1 MKIAKLDLPDSAIE
15 FLHSQGFEKLYPPQA
30 DSVKSGLMDGKN
42 ILVSAPTASGKTL
55 IAMLA
60 MLSHLSKNNS
70 DNNNDDSNHNGIGK
84 KVIYLSPLRALAA
97 EKFTEFKKLEKIS
110 LGKKI
115 KVGISTGDFENLEKN
130 LEKNNIL
137 ILTNEKMDSIIR
149 HGAEW
154 IEDIGLVISDEVHL
168 IGDESRGPT
177 LEMILTQL
185 KLLETK
191 PQIVGLSATITNSEE
206 LSDWLGCNLVK
217 NDWRPVPL
225 SEGVCDGG
233 EVTMSDGKTFE
244 VERSIR
250 GTPIDLGVQSV
261 KEGGQSLVFAET
273 RTRSKSLATKAADAV
288 SQVLEKKD
296 LKNLEKTS
304 KKIMSENEHTELVKT
319 LALLIKKG
327 VAFHHAGLNQ
337 NCRGTVE
344 TEFRKGT
351 IKLLSST
358 PTLAAGVN
366 LPARR
371 VVISNINRYNAKVGA
386 NRPISILEYKQLCG
400 RAGRPQYD
408 DYGESIIVG
417 NGNTEDLIDYYINGE
432 PEPIISKITDDK
444 SLRTHVL
451 SVVVTNPGIK
461 KDDILEFFL
470 QTLGGMQSRK
480 PTIKFAIDISLRFLS
495 SEYLIVK
502 KGERYA
508 ATEFGK
514 KTSMLYIDPLT
525 ATSFRDAV
533 ENVSPDGKHTFGFLH
548 LISKC
553 DEFFPKFSLR
563 NKDYGAASVLI
574 ENNSSELLES
584 ISEYDCSRS
593 LLALNAWI
601 TESSELSLSDNLGIE
616 SGDMHRMAETANWLS
631 YCLREISKHVE
642 RADLLDEL
650 DNLRKRIVYGI
661 REELLDLVRVKG
673 IGRVRARIL
682 YKNNIRN
689 LDDLAKI
696 PVNKL
701 AEIDKIGSTIADNI
715 KTELRRIRY

>member
-1 MKIAKLDLPDSAIE
+1 MKIEKLDLPDTAIE
-15 FLHSQGFEKLYPPQA
+15 FLKSQGYEKLYSPQA
-30 DSVKSGLMDGKN
+30 DSVKSGLLDGKS

-60 MLSHLSKNNS
+60 MISYLSKNT
-70 DNNNDDSNHNGIGK
+70 G

-97 EKFTEFKKLEKIS
+97 EKFSEFKKLEKVAI
-110 LGKKI
+110 GN
-115 KVGISTGDFENLEKN
+115 KVKVSISTGDYENIEKN
-130 LEKNNIL
+130 LEKSNVL

-149 HGAEW
+149 HGTEW
-154 IEDIGLVISDEVHL
+154 VEEIGLVITDEVHL
-168 IGDESRGPT
+168 IGDENRGPT

-185 KLLETK
+185 KLLDTK
-191 PQIVGLSATITNSEE
+191 PQIVGLSATITNSDEIA
-206 LSDWLGCNLVK
+206 DWLDCKLVK

-225 SEGVCDGG
+225 TEGVCDAG
-233 EVTMSDGKTFE
+233 EVTMNDGKTFS

-273 RTRSKSLATKAADAV
+273 RNRSKSLATKAADAI
-288 SQVLEKKD
+288 SQILEKKD
-296 LKNLEKTS
+296 LKELEKTS
-304 KKIMSENEHTELVKT
+304 KKILSENEHTELIKT
-319 LALLIKKG
+319 LAFLVKKG

-337 NCRGTVE
+337 NCRETIE

-371 VVISNINRYNAKVGA
+371 VVISSVNRYNAKVGA

-408 DYGESIIVG
+408 DYGEAIIVG
-417 NGNTEDLIDYYINGE
+417 NGNAEDLINYYIDGK

-444 SLRTHVL
+444 SLRTHIL
-451 SVVVTNPGIK
+451 SVIVTHPGIK
-461 KDDILEFFL
+461 KDEILEFFL
-470 QTLGGMQSRK
+470 QTLGGLQSRK

-495 SEYLIVK
+495 SEYLIIK

-508 ATEFGK
+508 DTEFGK

-525 ATSFRDAV
+525 ATYFRAAI
-533 ENVSPDGKHTFGFLH
+533 ENVSQERKHTFGFLH
-548 LISKC
+548 LISNC
-553 DEFFPKFSLR
+553 EEFFPKFSLR
-563 NKDYGAASVLI
+563 KKDYESASLLI
-574 ENNSSELLES
+574 ENNSSELLEP

-593 LLALNAWI
+593 LLALQAWI
-601 TESSELSLSDNLGIE
+601 SESSELSLSDNLGIE
-616 SGDMHRMAETANWLS
+616 SGDMHRMTETANWLS

-642 RADLLDEL
+642 RADLLEEL
-650 DNLRKRIVYGI
+650 GNLRKRIVYGI
-661 REELLDLVRVKG
+661 KEELLELVRVKG

-682 YKNNIRN
+682 FKHGIKN

-715 KTELRRIRY
+715 KSELRKVR

>member
-1 MKIAKLDLPDSAIE
+1 MKIEQLKLPDSAIE
-15 FLHSQGFEKLYPPQA
+15 FLKSQGFKKLYPPQA
-30 DSVKSGLMDGKN
+30 DSVESGLLDGQSL
-42 ILVSAPTASGKTL
+42 LVSSPTASGKTL

-60 MLSHLSKNNS
+60 ILSYLSKH
-70 DNNNDDSNHNGIGK
+70 DG

-97 EKFTEFKKLEKIS
+97 EKFLEFKKLEKIA

-115 KVGISTGDFENLEKN
+115 KVGISTGDFENIEKN
-130 LEKNNIL
+130 LEKSNVL

-149 HGAEW
+149 HGTEW
-154 IEDIGLVISDEVHL
+154 IEEIGLVITDEVHL
-168 IGDESRGPT
+168 IGDETRGPT
-177 LEMILTQL
+177 LEMTLTQL

-191 PQIVGLSATITNSEE
+191 PQIVGLSATITNSDEIAT
-206 LSDWLGCNLVK
+206 WLGCKLVK

-225 SEGVCDGG
+225 SEGVCDAG

-273 RTRSKSLATKAADAV
+273 RTRSKSLATKAADII
-288 SQVLEKKD
+288 SQILEKKD
-296 LKNLEKTS
+296 LKELEKTS
-304 KKIMSENEHTELVKT
+304 KKILSENEHTELVKT
-319 LALLIKKG
+319 LAILVKKG

-337 NCRGTVE
+337 NCRTIIE

-371 VVISNINRYNAKVGA
+371 VVISSVNRYNAKVGA

-417 NGNTEDLIDYYINGE
+417 NGNTEDLIEYYINGE
-432 PEPIISKITDDK
+432 PEPIVSKITDDK
-444 SLRTHVL
+444 SLRTHIL
-451 SVVVTNPGIK
+451 SVIVTHPGIK
-461 KDDILEFFL
+461 KDEILEFFL
-470 QTLGGMQSRK
+470 QTLGGLQSRK
-480 PTIKFAIDISLRFLS
+480 LTIKFAIDISLRFLS
-495 SEYLIVK
+495 SEYLIIK

-525 ATSFRDAV
+525 ATHFRDAT
-533 ENVSPDGKHTFGFLH
+533 ENVSQDRKHTFGFLH
-548 LISKC
+548 LITNC
-553 DEFFPKFSLR
+553 EEFFPKFSLR
-563 NKDYGAASVLI
+563 NRDYESASLLI
-574 ENNSSELLES
+574 ENHSSELLEP

-593 LLALNAWI
+593 LLALQAWI
-601 TESSELSLSDNLGIE
+601 TESSELSLSDSLGIE
-616 SGDMHRMAETANWLS
+616 SGDMHRMVEMANWLS

-642 RADLLDEL
+642 RADLLEEL
-650 DNLRKRIVYGI
+650 SDLRKRVVYGI

-682 YKNNIRN
+682 FKRGIKN

-701 AEIDKIGSTIADNI
+701 AEIDKIGSTLADNI
-715 KTELRRIRY
+715 KSELRKIR

>member
-1 MKIAKLDLPDSAIE
+1 MNIEKLDLPDSAIE
-15 FLHSQGFEKLYPPQA
+15 FLKSQGFEKLYPPQTE
-30 DSVKSGLMDGKN
+30 SVKSGLLDGKS

-55 IAMLA
+55 IATLA
-60 MLSHLSKNNS
+60 ILGYLSKNK
-70 DNNNDDSNHNGIGK
+70 G

-97 EKFTEFKKLEKIS
+97 EKFLEFKKLEKIA

-115 KVGISTGDFENLEKN
+115 KVSISTGDFENIEKN
-130 LEKNNIL
+130 LEKSNVL

-154 IEDIGLVISDEVHL
+154 VEEIGLVITDEVHL

-185 KLLETK
+185 KLLDTK

-206 LSDWLGCNLVK
+206 IADWLACKLVK

-225 SEGVCDGG
+225 SEGVCDAG

-261 KEGGQSLVFAET
+261 MQGGQSLVFAET
-273 RTRSKSLATKAADAV
+273 RTRSKSLATKAADAIF
-288 SQVLEKKD
+288 QILEKKELTD
-296 LKNLEKTS
+296 LEKTS
-304 KKIMSENEHTELVKT
+304 KKILSENEHTELVKT
-319 LALLIKKG
+319 LALLVRKG

-337 NCRGTVE
+337 KCREIIE

-371 VVISNINRYNAKVGA
+371 VVISNVNRYNAKVGA

-432 PEPIISKITDDK
+432 PEPIVSKITDDK

-451 SVVVTNPGIK
+451 SVVVTHPGIK
-461 KDDILEFFL
+461 KDEILEFFL
-470 QTLGGMQSRK
+470 QTLGGLQSRK

-495 SEYLIVK
+495 SESLIIK

-525 ATSFRDAV
+525 ATYFRDAI
-533 ENVSPDGKHTFGFLH
+533 ENVSQERKHTFGFLH
-548 LISKC
+548 LISNC
-553 DEFFPKFSLR
+553 EEFFPKFSLR
-563 NKDYGAASVLI
+563 NKDYESASLLI
-574 ENNSSELLES
+574 ENNSSELLEP

-593 LLALNAWI
+593 LLALQSWI
-601 TESSELSLSDNLGIE
+601 TESSELSLSDSLGIE

-642 RADLLDEL
+642 RADLLEEL
-650 DNLRKRIVYGI
+650 DNLRRRIVYGI
-661 REELLDLVRVKG
+661 KEELLELVRVKG

-682 YKNNIRN
+682 YKNGIKN
-689 LDDLAKI
+689 LKI
-696 PVNKL
+696 
-701 AEIDKIGSTIADNI
+701 
-715 KTELRRIRY
+715 

>member
-1 MKIAKLDLPDSAIE
+1 MKIEKLNLPDTAIK
-15 FLHSQGFEKLYPPQA
+15 FLKSQGYEKLYPPQA
-30 DSVKSGLMDGKN
+30 DSVESGLLDGKS

-60 MLSHLSKNNS
+60 MISYLSKNN
-70 DNNNDDSNHNGIGK
+70 G
-84 KVIYLSPLRALAA
+84 KVIYLSPLRALAT
-97 EKFTEFKKLEKIS
+97 EKFLEFKKLEKVA
-110 LGKKI
+110 LGKKV
-115 KVGISTGDFENLEKN
+115 KVSISTGDYENIEKN
-130 LEKNNIL
+130 LEKSNVL

-149 HGAEW
+149 HGVEW
-154 IEDIGLVISDEVHL
+154 VEEIGLVIADEVHL
-168 IGDESRGPT
+168 IGDENRGPT

-185 KLLETK
+185 KSLETN
-191 PQIVGLSATITNSEE
+191 PQIVGLSATITNSDEIA
-206 LSDWLGCNLVK
+206 DWLDCKLVK
-217 NDWRPVPL
+217 NNWRPVPL
-225 SEGVCDGG
+225 SEGVCDAG
-233 EVTMSDGKTFE
+233 EVTMNDGKVFS
-244 VERSIR
+244 VERSLC

-273 RTRSKSLATKAADAV
+273 RNRSKSLATKAADV
-288 SQVLEKKD
+288 ISQILEKKD
-296 LKNLEKTS
+296 LVELEKTS
-304 KKIMSENEHTELVKT
+304 KKILAENEHTELIKT
-319 LALLIKKG
+319 LAFLVKKG

-337 NCRGTVE
+337 NCRE
-344 TEFRKGT
+344 TIEKEFRKGT

-408 DYGESIIVG
+408 DYGEAIIVG
-417 NGNTEDLIDYYINGE
+417 NGNTQDLIDYYINGE

-444 SLRTHVL
+444 SLRTHIL
-451 SVVVTNPGIK
+451 SVVVTHPGIK
-461 KDDILEFFL
+461 KNEILEFFL
-470 QTLGGMQSRK
+470 QTLGGLQSRK
-480 PTIKFAIDISLRFLS
+480 PTIKFAIDISLRFLT
-495 SEYLIVK
+495 SEYLLIK
-502 KGERYA
+502 KGERFA

-525 ATSFRDAV
+525 ATYFRDAI
-533 ENVSPDGKHTFGFLH
+533 ENVSQDRKHTFGFLH
-548 LISKC
+548 LISNC
-553 DEFFPKFSLR
+553 EEFYPKFSLR
-563 NKDYGAASVLI
+563 NKDYESASLLI
-574 ENNSSELLES
+574 ENNSSELLEP

-593 LLALNAWI
+593 LLALHAWV
-601 TESSELSLSDNLGIE
+601 TESSELSLSDNFGIE

-642 RADLLDEL
+642 RADLLEEL
-650 DNLRKRIVYGI
+650 GNLRKRIAYGI
-661 REELLDLVRVKG
+661 REELLELVKVKG

-682 YKNNIRN
+682 YKHKIKN

-701 AEIDKIGSTIADNI
+701 TEIDKIGSTLADKI
-715 KTELRRIRY
+715 KSELRKVRY

>member
-1 MKIAKLDLPDSAIE
+1 MKIEKLDLPDSAIE
-15 FLHSQGFEKLYPPQA
+15 FLKLQGFENLYPPQA
-30 DSVKSGLMDGKN
+30 DSVKSGLLNGKN

-60 MLSHLSKNNS
+60 MLSFLSKN
-70 DNNNDDSNHNGIGK
+70 DTGK
-84 KVIYLSPLRALAA
+84 VVYLSPLRALAT
-97 EKFTEFKKLEKIS
+97 EKFLEFKKLEKIP

-115 KVGISTGDFENLEKN
+115 KVSISTGDFENLEKN
-130 LEKNNIL
+130 LEKSSVL

-154 IEDIGLVISDEVHL
+154 VDEIGLVITDEVHL
-168 IGDESRGPT
+168 IGDDSRGPT

-185 KLLETK
+185 KLLETS
-191 PQIVGLSATITNSEE
+191 PQLVGLSATITNSDEIA
-206 LSDWLGCNLVK
+206 DWLSCKLVK
-217 NDWRPVPL
+217 NNWRPVPL
-225 SEGVCDGG
+225 SEGVCDAG
-233 EVTMSDGKTFE
+233 EVTMNNGQTFE
-244 VERSIR
+244 VERSLR

-261 KEGGQSLVFAET
+261 KAGGQSLIFAET

-288 SQVLEKKD
+288 SQILEIND
-296 LKNLEKTS
+296 LKELEKTS
-304 KKIMSENEHTELVKT
+304 KKILSQNEHTELVKT
-319 LALLIKKG
+319 LALLVKKG

-337 NCRGTVE
+337 SCREVIE
-344 TEFRKGT
+344 EEFRKGT

-371 VVISNINRYNAKVGA
+371 VVISSVNRYNAKVGA

-417 NGNTEDLIDYYINGE
+417 NGNVDDLIDHYINGE
-432 PEPIISKITDDK
+432 PESIVSKITDDK
-444 SLRTHVL
+444 SLRTHIL
-451 SVVVTNPGIK
+451 SVIVTHPGIK
-461 KDDILEFFL
+461 KDEILEFFL

-495 SEYLIVK
+495 SQYLIIK

-525 ATSFRDAV
+525 ATYFRDAI
-533 ENVSPDGKHTFGFLH
+533 ERVSKDRQHTFGFLH
-548 LISKC
+548 LISNC
-553 DEFFPKFSLR
+553 EEFFPKFSLR
-563 NKDYGAASVLI
+563 NKDYEHASLLI
-574 ENNSSELLES
+574 ENNSSELLEP

-593 LLALNAWI
+593 LLALHEWI
-601 TESSELSLSDNLGIE
+601 TESSELNLSEKLGIE
-616 SGDMHRMAETANWLS
+616 SGDMHRMVETANWLS

-642 RADLLDEL
+642 RADLLEEL
-650 DNLRKRIVYGI
+650 DDLRQRIVYGI
-661 REELLDLVRVKG
+661 KDELLHLVRIKG

-682 YKNNIRN
+682 YKHKIKN
-689 LDDLAKI
+689 LNDLAKI

-701 AEIDKIGSTIADNI
+701 AEIDKIGSTLADKI
-715 KTELRRIRY
+715 KSELRKVRY

>member
-1 MKIAKLDLPDSAIE
+1 MKIEKLDLLKPAID
-15 FLHSQGFEKLYPPQA
+15 FLLSEGFSKLYPPQA
-30 DSVKSGLMDGKN
+30 DCIDAGLLDGKS

-55 IAMLA
+55 TAILA
-60 MLSHLSKNNS
+60 MINYLSKNN
-70 DNNNDDSNHNGIGK
+70 GK
-84 KVIYLSPLRALAA
+84 VVYLSPLRALAS
-97 EKFTEFKKLEKIS
+97 EKFTEFKKLEKID

-115 KVGISTGDFENLEKN
+115 KVGISTGDFENIEKN
-130 LEKNNIL
+130 IEKNNVL
-137 ILTNEKMDSIIR
+137 VLTNEKMDSIIR

-154 IEDIGLVISDEVHL
+154 IDEIGLVIADEIHL

-177 LEMILTQL
+177 LEMILTKL
-185 KLLETK
+185 KLLESN
-191 PQIVGLSATITNSEE
+191 PQILGLSATITNSDE
-206 LSDWLGCNLVK
+206 LASWLDCILVK

-225 SEGVCDGG
+225 SEGVYDAGG
-233 EVTMSDGKTFE
+233 VIMNDGKKFE
-244 VERSIR
+244 VESSIR
-250 GTPIDLGVQSV
+250 GIPIDLGVQSV
-261 KEGGQSLVFAET
+261 KDGGQSLVFAET
-273 RTRSKSLATKAADAV
+273 RTRSKALATKAADII
-288 SQVLEKKD
+288 SQYLEK
-296 LKNLEKTS
+296 NESEELEKIS
-304 KKIMSENEHTELVKT
+304 KKLLSNNEHTELVKT
-319 LALLIKKG
+319 LATLIKKG

-337 NCRGTVE
+337 NCRQTIE

-417 NGNTEDLIDYYINGE
+417 NGNSDDLMEYYIHGK
-432 PEPIISKITDDK
+432 PEPILSKITDDK

-451 SVVVTNPGIK
+451 SIIVTSPGIK
-461 KDDILEFFL
+461 KENILEFFL
-470 QTLGGMQSRK
+470 QTLGGLQSRK
-480 PTIKFAIDISLRFLS
+480 TTIKFAIDISLRFLTNAF
-495 SEYLIVK
+495 LIIK

-525 ATSFRDAV
+525 ATYFRDAI
-533 ENVSPDGKHTFGFLH
+533 ENVSKERKHTFGFLH
-548 LISKC
+548 LISNC
-553 DEFFPKFSLR
+553 EEFFPKFSLR
-563 NKDYGAASVLI
+563 NKDFETASLMI
-574 ENNSSELLES
+574 ENNSSQLLEP

-593 LLALNAWI
+593 LLALQAWI
-601 TESSELSLSDNLGIE
+601 TESSELTLSDNLGIE
-616 SGDMHRMAETANWLS
+616 SGDMHRMVETADWLT

-642 RADLLDEL
+642 RVDLLDEL
-650 DNLRKRIVYGI
+650 ENLRRRIIYGI
-661 REELLDLVRVKG
+661 REELLDLVKVKG
-673 IGRVRARIL
+673 IGRVRARVL
-682 YKNNIRN
+682 YKHGIKT
-689 LDDLAKI
+689 LDDLSKI

-715 KTELRRIRY
+715 KSELRKVR

>member
-1 MKIAKLDLPDSAIE
+1 MKIDKLDLPDAAIE
-15 FLHSQGFEKLYPPQA
+15 FLKSQGYEKLYPPQD
-30 DSVKSGLMDGKN
+30 DSVKSGLLDGKS

-60 MLSHLSKNNS
+60 MISYLSKNN
-70 DNNNDDSNHNGIGK
+70 G

-97 EKFTEFKKLEKIS
+97 EKFSEFKKLEKVA

-115 KVGISTGDFENLEKN
+115 KVAISTGDYENIEKN
-130 LEKNNIL
+130 LEKNDVL

-149 HGAEW
+149 HGTEW
-154 IEDIGLVISDEVHL
+154 VEEIGLVIADEVHL
-168 IGDESRGPT
+168 IGDENRGPT

-185 KLLETK
+185 KLLETN
-191 PQIVGLSATITNSEE
+191 PQIVGLSATITNSNEIA
-206 LSDWLGCNLVK
+206 DWLDCILVK
-217 NDWRPVPL
+217 SDWRPVPL
-225 SEGVCDGG
+225 SEGVCDAG
-233 EVTMSDGKTFE
+233 EVTMNDGKVFS
-244 VERSIR
+244 VEHSIC

-273 RTRSKSLATKAADAV
+273 RNRSKSLATKAADAI
-288 SQVLEKKD
+288 SQILEKKD
-296 LKNLEKTS
+296 LEELEKTS
-304 KKIMSENEHTELVKT
+304 KKILSENEHTELIKT
-319 LALLIKKG
+319 LAFLVKKG

-337 NCRGTVE
+337 NCRQTIE

-371 VVISNINRYNAKVGA
+371 VVISSINRYNAKVGA

-408 DYGESIIVG
+408 DYGEAIIVG

-444 SLRTHVL
+444 SLRTHIL
-451 SVVVTNPGIK
+451 SVVVTHPGIK
-461 KDDILEFFL
+461 KDEILEFFL
-470 QTLGGMQSRK
+470 QTLGGLQSRK

-495 SEYLIVK
+495 SEYLLIK

-525 ATSFRDAV
+525 ATYFRDAI
-533 ENVSPDGKHTFGFLH
+533 ENVSQDRKHTFGFLH
-548 LISKC
+548 LISNC
-553 DEFFPKFSLR
+553 EEFYPKFSLR
-563 NKDYGAASVLI
+563 KKDYESASLLI
-574 ENNSSELLES
+574 ENNSSELLEQ

-593 LLALNAWI
+593 LLALHAWI
-601 TESSELSLSDNLGIE
+601 TESSELSLSDNFGVE

-642 RADLLDEL
+642 RADLLEEL
-650 DNLRKRIVYGI
+650 GNLRKRIVYGI
-661 REELLDLVRVKG
+661 REELLELVRIKG
-673 IGRVRARIL
+673 IGRIRARIL
-682 YKNNIRN
+682 YKHRIKN

-701 AEIDKIGSTIADNI
+701 AEIDKIGSTLADNI
-715 KTELRRIRY
+715 KSELRKVR

>member
-1 MKIAKLDLPDSAIE
+1 MNIERLDLPDTAID
-15 FLHSQGFEKLYPPQA
+15 FLKSQGFEKLYPPQA
-30 DSVKSGLMDGKN
+30 DSVKSGLLNGKS

-60 MLSHLSKNNS
+60 ILSYISKNK
-70 DNNNDDSNHNGIGK
+70 G

-97 EKFTEFKKLEKIS
+97 EKFSEFKKLEKIS
-110 LGKKI
+110 LGN
-115 KVGISTGDFENLEKN
+115 KVKVAISTGDFENIEKN
-130 LEKNNIL
+130 LEKSNVL

-149 HGAEW
+149 HSAEW
-154 IEDIGLVISDEVHL
+154 IDEIGLVISDEVHL
-168 IGDESRGPT
+168 IGDENRGPT

-185 KLLETK
+185 KLLDTK
-191 PQIVGLSATITNSEE
+191 PQIVGLSATITNSDEIA
-206 LSDWLGCNLVK
+206 DWLGCKLVK

-233 EVTMSDGKTFE
+233 EVTMRDGKTFE
-244 VERSIR
+244 VERSLR

-261 KEGGQSLVFAET
+261 QQGGQSLVFAET
-273 RTRSKSLATKAADAV
+273 RARSKSLATKAADV
-288 SQVLEKKD
+288 ISLMLEKKEITE
-296 LKNLEKTS
+296 LEKTS
-304 KKIMSENEHTELVKT
+304 KKILSENEHTELVKT
-319 LALLIKKG
+319 LALLVKKG

-337 NCRGTVE
+337 KCRETIE
-344 TEFRKGT
+344 TEFRKGK

-371 VVISNINRYNAKVGA
+371 VVISSVNRYNAKVGA

-417 NGNTEDLIDYYINGE
+417 NGNTEDLIEYYINGE
-432 PEPIISKITDDK
+432 PEPIVSKITDDK
-444 SLRTHVL
+444 SLRTHIL
-451 SVVVTNPGIK
+451 SVIVTHPGIK
-461 KDDILEFFL
+461 KEEILEFFL
-470 QTLGGMQSRK
+470 QTLGGLQSRK

-495 SEYLIVK
+495 SKYLIIK
-502 KGERYA
+502 KGERFA

-525 ATSFRDAV
+525 ATYFRDSI
-533 ENVSPDGKHTFGFLH
+533 ENVSQERKHAFGFLH
-548 LISKC
+548 LITNC
-553 DEFFPKFSLR
+553 EEFFPKFSLR
-563 NKDYGAASVLI
+563 QKDYELASLMI
-574 ENNSSELLES
+574 ENNSSELLEP

-593 LLALNAWI
+593 LLALQSWL
-601 TESSELSLSDNLGIE
+601 TESTELSLSDSLGIE
-616 SGDMHRMAETANWLS
+616 SGDMHRMTENADWLT

-642 RADLLDEL
+642 RADLLEEL
-650 DNLRKRIVYGI
+650 DDLRKRIVYGI
-661 REELLDLVRVKG
+661 REELLDLVKIKG
-673 IGRVRARIL
+673 IGRVRSRIL
-682 YKNNIRN
+682 YKHGIKN

-715 KTELRRIRY
+715 KTELRKIR

>member
-1 MKIAKLDLPDSAIE
+1 MKIEKLDLPESAID
-15 FLHSQGFEKLYPPQA
+15 FLKSQGYKKLYPPQE
-30 DSVKSGLMDGKN
+30 DSVKSGLLNGKSV
-42 ILVSAPTASGKTL
+42 LVSAPTASGKTL
-55 IAMLA
+55 IAMLS
-60 MLSHLSKNNS
+60 MMSYISKNK
-70 DNNNDDSNHNGIGK
+70 GK
-84 KVIYLSPLRALAA
+84 IIYLSPLRALAA
-97 EKFTEFKKLEKIS
+97 EKFSEFKKLEKVA
-110 LGKKI
+110 LGNKI
-115 KVGISTGDFENLEKN
+115 KVGISTGDFENIEKN

-154 IEDIGLVISDEVHL
+154 IDEIGLVIADEVHL
-168 IGDESRGPT
+168 IGDENRGAT

-191 PQIVGLSATITNSEE
+191 PQIIGLSATITNSDEIAN
-206 LSDWLGCNLVK
+206 WLGCNLIK

-225 SEGVCDGG
+225 AEGVCDGG
-233 EVTMSDGKTFE
+233 EITMSDGKTFE

-261 KEGGQSLVFAET
+261 KDGGQSLVFAET
-273 RTRSKSLATKAADAV
+273 RTRSKSLATKAADAI
-288 SQVLEKKD
+288 SQILAKKE
-296 LKNLEKTS
+296 LTQLEKTS
-304 KKIMSENEHTELVKT
+304 KKILSENEHTELVKT
-319 LALLIKKG
+319 LAILVKKG

-337 NCRGTVE
+337 NCRETIE
-344 TEFRKGT
+344 TEFRNGT

-371 VVISNINRYNAKVGA
+371 VVISNVNRYNAKVGA

-408 DYGESIIVG
+408 KFGESIIVG

-444 SLRTHVL
+444 SLRTHIL
-451 SVVVTNPGIK
+451 SVVVTHPGIK
-461 KDDILEFFL
+461 KEEILEFFL
-470 QTLGGMQSRK
+470 ETLGGLQSRK

-495 SEYLIVK
+495 SEYLLVK

-525 ATSFRDAV
+525 ATYFRDAV
-533 ENVSPDGKHTFGFLH
+533 ENVSQDRKHPFGFLH
-548 LISKC
+548 LISNC
-553 DEFFPKFSLR
+553 EEFFPKFSLR
-563 NKDYGAASVLI
+563 KKDYESASLMI
-574 ENNSSELLES
+574 ENHSSELLEP

-593 LLALNAWI
+593 LLALQAWI
-601 TESSELSLSDNLGIE
+601 TESTELSLSDSLGIE
-616 SGDMHRMAETANWLS
+616 SGDMHRMTETANWLS

-642 RADLLDEL
+642 RADLLEEL
-650 DNLRKRIVYGI
+650 GDLRRRIVYGI

-682 YKNNIRN
+682 FKNGIKN
-689 LDDLAKI
+689 LNDLEKI

-701 AEIDKIGSTIADNI
+701 AEIDKIGSTIAKNI
-715 KTELRRIRY
+715 KTELRRVRY

>member
-1 MKIAKLDLPDSAIE
+1 M
-15 FLHSQGFEKLYPPQA
+15 
-30 DSVKSGLMDGKN
+30 
-42 ILVSAPTASGKTL
+42 VSAPTASGKTL

-60 MLSHLSKNNS
+60 ILSYLSKNS
-70 DNNNDDSNHNGIGK
+70 G

-97 EKFTEFKKLEKIS
+97 EKFTEFKKLEKIQ

-115 KVGISTGDFENLEKN
+115 KAGISTGDFENIEKN
-130 LEKNNIL
+130 LEKSNIL

-149 HGAEW
+149 HGTEW
-154 IEDIGLVISDEVHL
+154 IDDIGLVISDEVHL
-168 IGDESRGPT
+168 IGDENRGPT

-185 KLLETK
+185 KLLDTK
-191 PQIVGLSATITNSEE
+191 PQIVGLSATITNSDEIA
-206 LSDWLGCNLVK
+206 DWLGCKLVQ

-225 SEGVCDGG
+225 SEGVCDAG

-244 VERSIR
+244 VERSLR

-273 RTRSKSLATKAADAV
+273 RTRSKSLATKAADV
-288 SQVLEKKD
+288 ISQMLEKNE
-296 LKNLEKTS
+296 LNELEKTS
-304 KKIMSENEHTELVKT
+304 KKILSQNEHTEIVKT
-319 LALLIKKG
+319 LALLVKKG

-337 NCRGTVE
+337 NCRETIE

-408 DYGESIIVG
+408 KFGESIIVG
-417 NGNTEDLIDYYINGE
+417 NGNTEDLIDHYINGE
-432 PEPIISKITDDK
+432 PEPIVSAITDDK
-444 SLRTHVL
+444 SLRTHIL
-451 SVVVTNPGIK
+451 SVIVTHPGIK
-461 KDDILEFFL
+461 KEEILEFFL
-470 QTLGGMQSRK
+470 QTLGGLQSRK

-495 SEYLIVK
+495 NEYLIIK

-525 ATSFRDAV
+525 ATHFRDAV
-533 ENVSPDGKHTFGFLH
+533 ENVSHDRKHTFGFLH
-548 LISKC
+548 LITSC
-553 DEFFPKFSLR
+553 EEFFPKFSLR
-563 NKDYGAASVLI
+563 NKDYESASLEI
-574 ENNSSELLES
+574 ENHSSELLEP

-593 LLALNAWI
+593 LLALQAWI
-601 TESSELSLSDNLGIE
+601 TESSELSLSDSLAIE
-616 SGDMHRMAETANWLS
+616 SGDMHRMAEMANWLS

-642 RADLLDEL
+642 RADLLEEL
-650 DNLRKRIVYGI
+650 GDFRNRIVYGI

-682 YKNNIRN
+682 YKHKIKN

-715 KTELRRIRY
+715 KAELRKVR

>member
-1 MKIAKLDLPDSAIE
+1 MNIDKLKLPESAIE
-15 FLHSQGFEKLYPPQA
+15 FLKSQGYTKLYPPQA
-30 DSVKSGLMDGKN
+30 DSVKSGLLDGKS

-60 MLSHLSKNNS
+60 IMSYLSNNK
-70 DNNNDDSNHNGIGK
+70 GK
-84 KVIYLSPLRALAA
+84 VVYLSPLRALAS
-97 EKFTEFKKLEKIS
+97 EKFTEFKKLEKVA
-110 LGKKI
+110 LGN
-115 KVGISTGDFENLEKN
+115 KVKVAISTGDFEKIEKN
-130 LEKNNIL
+130 LENSNLL

-149 HGAEW
+149 HNAEW
-154 IEDIGLVISDEVHL
+154 VDEIGLVISDEVHL

-191 PQIVGLSATITNSEE
+191 PQIVGLSATITNSDEIA
-206 LSDWLGCNLVK
+206 DWLECTLVK

-244 VERSIR
+244 VERSLM

-261 KEGGQSLVFAET
+261 KQGGQSLVFAET
-273 RTRSKSLATKAADAV
+273 RARSKSLATKAADAIF
-288 SQVLEKKD
+288 QMLEKKEISE
-296 LKNLEKTS
+296 LEKTS
-304 KKIMSENEHTELVKT
+304 KKLLSENEHTELVKT
-319 LALLIKKG
+319 LALLVKKG

-337 NCRGTVE
+337 KCRQTIE
-344 TEFRKGT
+344 DEFRKGT

-417 NGNTEDLIDYYINGE
+417 NGNTEDLIEYYIHGE

-444 SLRTHVL
+444 SLRTHIL
-451 SVVVTNPGIK
+451 SVIVTHPGIK
-461 KDDILEFFL
+461 KEDILEFFL
-470 QTLGGMQSRK
+470 QTLGGLQTRK

-495 SEYLIVK
+495 SKFLIIK

-525 ATSFRDAV
+525 ATYFRDSI
-533 ENVSPDGKHTFGFLH
+533 ENVSKERKHTFGFLH
-548 LISKC
+548 LITNC
-553 DEFFPKFSLR
+553 EEFFPKFSLR
-563 NKDYGAASVLI
+563 QKDYETASLMI
-574 ENNSSELLES
+574 ENNSSQLLEP

-593 LLALNAWI
+593 LLALQSWI
-601 TESSELSLSDNLGIE
+601 TESTELSLSDSLGIE
-616 SGDMHRMAETANWLS
+616 SGDMHRMTENANWLS

-642 RADLLDEL
+642 RADLLEEL
-650 DNLRKRIVYGI
+650 GDLRNRVVYGI
-661 REELLDLVRVKG
+661 REELLDLVKVRG

-682 YKNNIRN
+682 FKHGIKN
-689 LDDLAKI
+689 LDDLRKI

-715 KTELRRIRY
+715 KEELRKVR

>member
-1 MKIAKLDLPDSAIE
+1 MKIEKLDLPESAIE
-15 FLHSQGFEKLYPPQA
+15 FLQSQGFEKLYPPQA
-30 DSVKSGLMDGKN
+30 DSVKSGLLEGKS

-60 MLSHLSKNNS
+60 MMSYLSKNN
-70 DNNNDDSNHNGIGK
+70 G

-97 EKFTEFKKLEKIS
+97 EKFSEFKKLEKIA
-110 LGKKI
+110 LGNKV
-115 KVGISTGDFENLEKN
+115 KVGISTGDFENIEKN

-137 ILTNEKMDSIIR
+137 VLTNEKMDSIIR

-154 IEDIGLVISDEVHL
+154 VDEIGLVIADEVHL

-191 PQIVGLSATITNSEE
+191 PQIVGLSATITNSDV
-206 LSDWLGCNLVK
+206 LADWLECTLVE
-217 NDWRPVPL
+217 NSWRPVPL
-225 SEGVCDGG
+225 SEGVCDAG
-233 EVTMSDGKTFE
+233 EVTMADGTTFE
-244 VERSIR
+244 VESSIR

-261 KEGGQSLVFAET
+261 KNGGQSLVFAET
-273 RTRSKSLATKAADAV
+273 RSRSKSLATKASDAI
-288 SQVLEKKD
+288 SQILEKKEIVQ
-296 LKNLEKTS
+296 LEKTS
-304 KKIMSENEHTELVKT
+304 KKILSDNEHTELVKT
-319 LALLIKKG
+319 LALLVKKG

-337 NCRGTVE
+337 NCRE
-344 TEFRKGT
+344 TIEKEFRNGT

-371 VVISNINRYNAKVGA
+371 VVISNVNRYNAKVGA

-432 PEPIISKITDDK
+432 PEPIESKITDDK
-444 SLRTHVL
+444 SLRTHIL
-451 SVVVTNPGIK
+451 SVIVTHPGIK
-461 KDDILEFFL
+461 KEEILEFFL
-470 QTLGGMQSRK
+470 QTLGGIQSRK
-480 PTIKFAIDISLRFLS
+480 PTLKFAIDISLRFLS
-495 SEYLIVK
+495 SQYLIIK
-502 KGERYA
+502 KGERFA

-525 ATSFRDAV
+525 ATYFRDAL
-533 ENVSPDGKHTFGFLH
+533 ENVSEERKHTFGFLH
-548 LISKC
+548 LISNC
-553 DEFFPKFSLR
+553 DEFFPRFSLR
-563 NKDYGAASVLI
+563 QKDYETASLMI
-574 ENNSSELLES
+574 ENNSSELLDS

-593 LLALNAWI
+593 LLALQSWI
-601 TESSELSLSDNLGIE
+601 TESTELCLSDSLGIE
-616 SGDMHRMAETANWLS
+616 SGDMHRMTETGDWLC
-631 YCLREISKHVE
+631 YCLREIAKHVE
-642 RADLLDEL
+642 RADLLEEL
-650 DNLRKRIVYGI
+650 GNLRTRISYGI

-682 YKNNIRN
+682 FKHGIKN
-689 LDDLAKI
+689 LDDLRKI

-715 KTELRRIRY
+715 KAELRRVRY

>member
-1 MKIAKLDLPDSAIE
+1 MKIDKLDLPDSAIE
-15 FLHSQGFEKLYPPQA
+15 FLKSQGFEKLYPPQV
-30 DSVKSGLMDGKN
+30 DSVKSGLLDGKS

-60 MLSHLSKNNS
+60 MFSFLSKNN
-70 DNNNDDSNHNGIGK
+70 GK
-84 KVIYLSPLRALAA
+84 VVYLSPLRALAA
-97 EKFTEFKKLEKIS
+97 EKFTEFKKLEKIA

-115 KVGISTGDFENLEKN
+115 KVGISTGDFDGIEKN
-130 LEKNNIL
+130 LEKSDIL
-137 ILTNEKMDSIIR
+137 ILTNEKMDSVIR
-149 HGAEW
+149 HGVEW
-154 IEDIGLVISDEVHL
+154 IDEIGLVISDEVHL
-168 IGDESRGPT
+168 IGDENRGPT

-185 KLLETK
+185 KLLDSK
-191 PQIVGLSATITNSEE
+191 PQIVGLSATITNSDEIAT
-206 LSDWLGCNLVK
+206 WLDCKLVK

-233 EVTMSDGKTFE
+233 EVTMNDGNTFE
-244 VERSIR
+244 VERSLR

-261 KEGGQSLVFAET
+261 KQGGQSLVFAET
-273 RTRSKSLATKAADAV
+273 RTRSKSLATKAADV
-288 SQVLEKKD
+288 IFQMLKKNE
-296 LKNLEKTS
+296 LKELEKTS
-304 KKIMSENEHTELVKT
+304 KKILSQNENTEIVKT
-319 LALLIKKG
+319 LAILVKKG

-337 NCRGTVE
+337 NCRE
-344 TEFRKGT
+344 IIEKEFRNGT

-371 VVISNINRYNAKVGA
+371 VVISNINRYNAKIGR
-386 NRPISILEYKQLCG
+386 NMPISILEYKQLCG

-417 NGNTEDLIDYYINGE
+417 SGNVEELTEHYINGE

-444 SLRTHVL
+444 SLRTHIL
-451 SVVVTNPGIK
+451 SVIVTHPGIK
-461 KDDILEFFL
+461 KDEILEFFL
-470 QTLGGMQSRK
+470 QTLGGLQSRK

-495 SEYLIVK
+495 SEFLIIK

-525 ATSFRDAV
+525 ATHFRDAV
-533 ENVSPDGKHTFGFLH
+533 ENVSQDRKHTFGFLH
-548 LISKC
+548 LISSC
-553 DEFFPKFSLR
+553 EEFFPKFSLR
-563 NKDYGAASVLI
+563 NKDYESASLLI
-574 ENNSSELLES
+574 ENNSSELLEP

-593 LLALNAWI
+593 LLALQAWI
-601 TESSELSLSDNLGIE
+601 TESSELSLSDSFSIE
-616 SGDMHRMAETANWLS
+616 SGDMHRMAEMANWLS
-631 YCLREISKHVE
+631 YCLREISKHVD
-642 RADLLDEL
+642 RADLLEEL
-650 DNLRKRIVYGI
+650 DDFRKRIVYGI

-682 YKNNIRN
+682 YKHKIKN

-715 KTELRRIRY
+715 KSELRKVRY

>member
-1 MKIAKLDLPDSAIE
+1 MKIEKLDLPNSAIE
-15 FLHSQGFEKLYPPQA
+15 FLKSQGFENLYPPQA
-30 DSVKSGLMDGKN
+30 DCIKSGLLNGKSL
-42 ILVSAPTASGKTL
+42 LVSAPTASGKTL

-60 MLSHLSKNNS
+60 MIDYLSKNN
-70 DNNNDDSNHNGIGK
+70 G

-97 EKFTEFKKLEKIS
+97 EKFSEFKKLEKVA

-115 KVGISTGDFENLEKN
+115 KVSISTGDFENLEKN
-130 LEKNNIL
+130 LEKSDVL

-154 IEDIGLVISDEVHL
+154 IEEIGLVIADEVHL

-185 KLLETK
+185 KLLDTK
-191 PQIVGLSATITNSEE
+191 PQIVGLSATITNSDEIA
-206 LSDWLGCNLVK
+206 DWLECTLVK

-225 SEGVCDGG
+225 TEGVCDAG

-244 VERSIR
+244 IERSLC
-250 GTPIDLGVQSV
+250 GTPIDLGIQSV

-273 RTRSKSLATKAADAV
+273 RTRSKSLATKAADAI
-288 SQVLEKKD
+288 SQILEKKD
-296 LKNLEKTS
+296 LTELEKIS
-304 KKIMSENEHTELVKT
+304 KKILSENEHTELIKT
-319 LALLIKKG
+319 LAFLVKKG

-337 NCRGTVE
+337 NCRE
-344 TEFRKGT
+344 TIETQFRKGT

-408 DYGESIIVG
+408 DHGESIIVG
-417 NGNTEDLIDYYINGE
+417 SGNTEDLIDYYINGE
-432 PEPIISKITDDK
+432 PEPIVSKITDDK
-444 SLRTHVL
+444 SLRTHIL
-451 SVVVTNPGIK
+451 SVVVTHPGIK
-461 KDDILEFFL
+461 KDEILEFFL
-470 QTLGGMQSRK
+470 QTLGGLQSRK

-495 SEYLIVK
+495 SEYLIIK
-502 KGERYA
+502 KDDRYA

-525 ATSFRDAV
+525 ATYFRDAI
-533 ENVSPDGKHTFGFLH
+533 ENVSQERKHTFGFLH
-548 LISKC
+548 LISNC
-553 DEFFPKFSLR
+553 EEFFPKFSLR
-563 NKDYGAASVLI
+563 QKDYESASLMI
-574 ENNSSELLES
+574 ENNSSELLEP

-593 LLALNAWI
+593 LLALQAWI
-601 TESSELSLSDNLGIE
+601 TESSELALSDSLGIE

-642 RADLLDEL
+642 RADLLEEL

-682 YKNNIRN
+682 YKHGIKN
-689 LDDLAKI
+689 LDDLSKI

-701 AEIDKIGSTIADNI
+701 AEIDKIGSTLADNI
-715 KTELRRIRY
+715 KSELRKVR

>member
-1 MKIAKLDLPDSAIE
+1 MKIEKLQLPESAIE
-15 FLHSQGFEKLYPPQA
+15 FLKSQGFEKLYPPQA
-30 DSVKSGLMDGKN
+30 DSIKSGLLDGKSV
-42 ILVSAPTASGKTL
+42 LVSAPTASGKTL
-55 IAMLA
+55 IAMLG
-60 MLSHLSKNNS
+60 MMSYLSKNK
-70 DNNNDDSNHNGIGK
+70 G

-97 EKFTEFKKLEKIS
+97 EKLSEFKKLEKIA
-110 LGKKI
+110 LGNKI
-115 KVGISTGDFENLEKN
+115 KVGISTGDFENIEKN

-154 IEDIGLVISDEVHL
+154 IDEIGLVIADEVHL
-168 IGDESRGPT
+168 IGDENRGPT

-191 PQIVGLSATITNSEE
+191 PQIVGLSATITNSDEIAN
-206 LSDWLGCNLVK
+206 WLGCTLVE

-225 SEGVCDGG
+225 SEGVCDAG
-233 EVTMSDGKTFE
+233 EVTMADGTTFE

-261 KEGGQSLVFAET
+261 KDGGQSLVFAET
-273 RTRSKSLATKAADAV
+273 RTRSKSLATKASDAI
-288 SQVLEKKD
+288 SQILEKKD
-296 LKNLEKTS
+296 MNQLEKTS
-304 KKIMSENEHTELVKT
+304 KKILSENEHTELVKT
-319 LALLIKKG
+319 LALLVKKG

-337 NCRGTVE
+337 NCREIIE
-344 TEFRKGT
+344 TEFRNGT

-386 NRPISILEYKQLCG
+386 NRPISVLEYKQLCG

-417 NGNTEDLIDYYINGE
+417 NGNAEDLIEYYINGE
-432 PEPIISKITDDK
+432 PEPIESKITDDK

-451 SVVVTNPGIK
+451 SVIVTHPGIK
-461 KDDILEFFL
+461 KEEILEFFL
-470 QTLGGMQSRK
+470 QTLGGIQSRK
-480 PTIKFAIDISLRFLS
+480 PTLKFAIDISLRFLS
-495 SEYLIVK
+495 SQHLVVK

-525 ATSFRDAV
+525 ATYFRDAI
-533 ENVSPDGKHTFGFLH
+533 ENVSKERKHTFGFLH
-548 LISKC
+548 LISNC
-553 DEFFPKFSLR
+553 EEFFPKFSLR
-563 NKDYGAASVLI
+563 QKDYETASLMI
-574 ENNSSELLES
+574 ENNSSELLEP

-593 LLALNAWI
+593 LLALQLWI
-601 TESSELSLSDNLGIE
+601 TESTELNLSDSLGIE
-616 SGDMHRMAETANWLS
+616 SGDMHRMTETGNWLC
-631 YCLREISKHVE
+631 YCLREIAKHVE
-642 RADLLDEL
+642 RADLLEEL
-650 DNLRKRIVYGI
+650 GDLGRRISYGI
-661 REELLDLVRVKG
+661 KEELLDLVKVKG

-682 YKNNIRN
+682 FKHGIKN
-689 LDDLAKI
+689 LDDLEKI

-715 KTELRRIRY
+715 KAELRRVRY